1 MSHEALRAVDESRAF
16 EATRRREP
24 NRFRGLY
31 GAARAAELA
40 GDRDR
45 ARVYFIELLAL
56 AEHADTERPE
66 ILHARRFTER

>member
-1 MSHEALRAVDESRAF
+1 MEIRRPAEALQAF
-16 EATRRREP
+16 QATRRTEP

-40 GDRDR
+40 GDRGR
-45 ARVYFIELLAL
+45 AKAYFTELLAL

-66 ILHARRFTER
+66 ILHAMRVTRE